1 MPEAKKIIEMIL
13 SDEKLKNSKSFSSTV
28 YKDEPIIKT
37 ASQMSDYVP
46 PKISELEQSIRKAA
60 IYSMSDRKTFYEQA
74 RLMED
79 YEDDYVYSGDFNCY
93 YPTYRTMSTNQLRGY
108 FSWRTKVRRGDVR
121 KTSLS
126 FAFVY
131 IYELLHLVGVSSAAE
146 GFQKLSD
153 FGRLYGELDQSIT
166 PYLDRWLKD
175 FAVFYGLENEL
186 FSSVFDTSAEE
197 ALISLKAPQK
207 LSDEEM
213 FGAIKKL
220 SSYNIGN
227 SKLYKNCPDDCQK
240 AICDVY
246 RALCQYS
253 EKHRKKSLF
262 ESYFG
267 YPVSCYYEM
276 FGKAVFYDSV
286 RYKSYCYVVNDVHKY
301 ECVNGRWSCIRFHTI
316 DSRSKKLGKL
326 VKTIDSI
333 MRKKYGISPEIDQPI
348 ETKITVGIIE
358 KTIDSLLEEK
368 RRNAPRKIDL
378 DLSKLKGIRQA
389 AEITRDRLMT
399 ESEQDENED
408 NIPEAAPAVF
418 EEYIEAVPCDSK
430 DNDIPLE
437 ENEYE
442 LLRCLLYGISTD
454 ILRNKKGVML
464 SVLADSIND
473 KLFDM
478 FGDTVIAFNGDIP
491 EIIEDYADELKGIV
505 KE

>member
-1 MPEAKKIIEMIL
+1 MPEAKRIIEMIL

-37 ASQMSDYVP
+37 ASQMSGYVP
-46 PKISELEQSIRKAA
+46 PKISELQQCIRKAA
-60 IYSMSDRKTFYEQA
+60 LCSMSDRKAFYEQA
-74 RLMED
+74 KLMED

-93 YPTYRTMSTNQLRGY
+93 YPTYRAMNTKQLRGY
-108 FSWRTKVRRGDVR
+108 FSWRSKVRRGEVQ

-146 GFQKLSD
+146 GFERLSE
-153 FGRLYGELDQSIT
+153 FGRLYGELDQSIK
-166 PYLDRWLKD
+166 PYLDRWLRD
-175 FAVFYGLENEL
+175 FAVFYNLDKAV
-186 FSSVFDTSAEE
+186 FCSVFDTSAEK
-197 ALISLKAPQK
+197 ALIALKAPRD

-213 FGAIKKL
+213 FAAIKTL

-227 SKLYKNCPDDCQK
+227 SKLYKTYPEDCK
-240 AICDVY
+240 KIICDVY
-246 RALCQYS
+246 RTLCQYS

-267 YPVSCYYEM
+267 YPVSCPYEM
-276 FGKAVFYDSV
+276 FGTAVFYDSV
-286 RYKSYCYVVNDVHKY
+286 RYKSFCYIVNDIRKY
-301 ECVNGRWSCIRFHTI
+301 ECVNGRWSCTGFHTLG
-316 DSRSKKLGKL
+316 SRSLKLGRL

-333 MRKKYGISPEIDQPI
+333 MRRKYGISSQINQPI
-348 ETKITVGIIE
+348 ETKLTVGMIE
-358 KTIDSLLEEK
+358 KAIGSLLEEK
-368 RRNAPRKIDL
+368 RRNTPKKIDL

-389 AEITRDRLMT
+389 ADVTREKLMT
-399 ESEQDENED
+399 ESEMD
-408 NIPEAAPAVF
+408 EAADIISDTIPAAP
-418 EEYIEAVPCDSK
+418 EKNEPAPCDSPGT
-430 DNDIPLE
+430 DTSLE

-454 ILRNKKGVML
+454 TLRNKRGVML

-478 FGDTVIAFNGDIP
+478 FGDTVIAFDGDIP